1 MNNVNG
7 DLLDEGLRAVMGEER
22 CQDVTKAPK
31 EQKKTEAAM
40 ASSVSPRGA
49 ATFPKGEGFKDAK
62 WDKAP
67 AYAPNW
73 FDRLK
78 GCAKCAMV
86 WGSLVALFG
95 YWHISGQMDGS
106 AAIPCMVACGCFGGF
121 KIGNVCRK

>member
-1 MNNVNG
+1 M
-7 DLLDEGLRAVMGEER
+7 AAA
-22 CQDVTKAPK
+22 KAGK
-31 EQKKTEAAM
+31 AN
-40 ASSVSPRGA
+40 R
-49 ATFPKGEGFKDAK
+49 EGFKDAK
-62 WDKAP
+62 WDKVP

-78 GCAKCAMV
+78 GCARYAMV
-86 WGSLVALFG
+86 CGGLVALFG